1 MLIILYSSAVKR
13 RTSPSE
19 QTHALPYNHSAPHVY
34 PAGVALRDS
43 QSTKQTGYLC
53 LTATL
58 LRKTFKLFLNVN
70 LQSAKHVTETYCM

>member
-1 MLIILYSSAVKR
+1 M
-13 RTSPSE
+13 
-19 QTHALPYNHSAPHVY
+19 Y

-70 LQSAKHVTETYCM
+70 LQSAKHRQTENLLHVVLVHNRKVDSFHLGAAFSVGGL

>member
-1 MLIILYSSAVKR
+1 M
-13 RTSPSE
+13 
-19 QTHALPYNHSAPHVY
+19 Y

-43 QSTKQTGYLC
+43 QSTKKTGYLC